1 MEKIYSQHEN
11 RCQLVA
17 TRTETIQFLLNYSKS
32 LHIVEHKNFKF
43 ENILN

>member
-11 RCQLVA
+11 GCQLVA
-17 TRTETIQFLLNYSKS
+17 TSNETIQFLLNYSKS
-32 LHIVEHKNFKF
+32 LHIVEHKTFKF